1 MLVKNWMSKNVIT
14 IDAEDSMQHAIKFL
28 KEHKINLL
36 PVMKKGK
43 LAGVITDRDLKK
55 SSPSEA
61 TTLDMHELLYLVSKI
76 KVEDIMSKKLYTV
89 PEDYTVEEA
98 AEILL
103 EKRIS
108 GVPVVD
114 GKGNISGIITKNDI
128 FRVLI
133 SLTGLGKKGIQIAVQ
148 LKDVPGAIKEVRELI
163 RKYDGR
169 TASILTSSENVPD
182 GKLNVYFRI
191 YQTEKAK
198 LQALV
203 KEIQEKGTMLYIVD
217 HSDGKR
223 QIYSS

>member
-14 IDAEDSMQHAIKFL
+14 IDADDSMQHAIKLL

-61 TTLDMHELLYLVSKI
+61 TTLDMHELLYLLSKI
-76 KVEDIMSKKLYTV
+76 KVADIMSKKLHTV
-89 PEDYTVEEA
+89 PDDYTVEET

-114 GKGNISGIITKNDI
+114 GKGKPVGIITKNDI
-128 FRVLI
+128 FRLLI
-133 SLTGLGKKGIQIAVQ
+133 SLTGLG
-148 LKDVPGAIKEVRELI
+148 
-163 RKYDGR
+163 
-169 TASILTSSENVPD
+169 
-182 GKLNVYFRI
+182 
-191 YQTEKAK
+191 
-198 LQALV
+198 
-203 KEIQEKGTMLYIVD
+203 
-217 HSDGKR
+217 
-223 QIYSS
+223 

>member
-1 MLVKNWMSKNVIT
+1 MSKNVIT

-61 TTLDMHELLYLVSKI
+61 TTLDMHELLYLLSKI

-89 PEDYTVEEA
+89 PENYTVEEA

-114 GKGNISGIITKNDI
+114 EKGNVVGVITKNDI

-133 SLTGLGKKGIQIAVQ
+133 SLTGLGKKGVQIAVR
-148 LKDVPGAIKEVRELI
+148 LKDIPGAIKEVRELI

-169 TASILTSSENVPD
+169 TSSILTSSENVPD
-182 GKLNVYFRI
+182 GNLNVYFRI
-191 YQTEKAK
+191 YQVEKAK

-203 KEIQEKGTMLYIVD
+203 KEIQEQGTMLYLVD
-217 HSDGKR
+217 HRDGTR
-223 QIYSS
+223 TIY

>member
-61 TTLDMHELLYLVSKI
+61 TTLDMHELLYLLSKI

-89 PEDYTVEEA
+89 PDNYTVEEA

-114 GKGNISGIITKNDI
+114 EKGNIVGIITKNDI

-133 SLTGLGKKGIQIAVQ
+133 SLTGLGKKGVQIAVR
-148 LKDVPGAIKEVRELI
+148 LKDIPGAIKEVRELI

-169 TASILTSSENVPD
+169 TSCILTSSENVPD

-191 YQTEKAK
+191 YQVEKAK

-203 KEIQEKGTMLYIVD
+203 KEIQQQGTMLYLVD
-217 HSDGKR
+217 HRDGTR
-223 QIYSS
+223 TIY

>member
-191 YQTEKAK
+191 YQIEKAK